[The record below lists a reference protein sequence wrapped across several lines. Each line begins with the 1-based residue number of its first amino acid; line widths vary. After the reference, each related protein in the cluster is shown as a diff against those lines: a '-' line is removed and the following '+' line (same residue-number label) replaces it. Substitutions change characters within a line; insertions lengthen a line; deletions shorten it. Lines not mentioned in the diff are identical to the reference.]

1 MSETQRLGL
10 NLQDEKNENSNLSNG
25 REILQHI
32 KDMKSRFAATP
43 VDVVE
48 EAEMTFL
55 DKLNR
60 LSQLI
65 LNDDSFAIYQALDKE
80 SMEKWK
86 KKRFSRWLKRT
97 IATNYKNT
105 FYFMFLASITAFL
118 VSEAVTFYA
127 DGQVADAH
135 TYVKAILTEVS
146 FIFLSGYVSK
156 DWKQKIWVNTLRAGV
171 FSLML
176 FVISSQTILSGTK
189 VSTNSTAIQEQVQL
203 LETQIA
209 DKEKTIQFYRDK
221 GWGNSV
227 RKQTEDKNKLV
238 DKLIALKEQQ
248 AQGSNE
254 KVSNQVVYRS
264 YGQAFFRVLLLLI
277 SVLITRRLYS
287 F

>member
-1 MSETQRLGL
+1 MSE
-10 NLQDEKNENSNLSNG
+10 NDKENSNLSNG

-32 KDMKSRFAATP
+32 KDMKTQYVARP
-43 VDVVE
+43 EEDVVE
-48 EAEMTFL
+48 AEMSFL
-55 DKLNR
+55 DRLNK

-65 LNDDSFAIYQALDKE
+65 LNDDSFVIYKALDKE

-86 KKRFSRWLKRT
+86 KKRFSRWLKKT
-97 IATNYKNT
+97 IVTNYKNT
-105 FYFMFLASITAFL
+105 FYFAFLASITAFL

-127 DGQVADAH
+127 DGNVADAH
-135 TYVKAILTEVS
+135 TYVKAILTELS
-146 FIFLSGYVSK
+146 FIFLSGFVSK
-156 DWKQKIWVNTLRAGV
+156 DWKQKLWVNTLRAGV

-189 VSTNSTAIQEQVQL
+189 VSTNSTAIAEQVQL
-203 LETQIA
+203 LEQQIA
-209 DKEKTIQFYRDK
+209 EKEKTIQFYIAK

-254 KVSNQVVYRS
+254 KVSDQVVYRS

-277 SVLITRRLYS
+277 SVLITRRLFS